1 MLAAR
6 AFAPLPGCHA
16 TMPRVL
22 FVEDDPEI
30 GQLISSWLGR
40 HDMEV
45 LLETRGDRALARV
58 EAEQPD
64 LVLLDIMLPGQDGL
78 SLCRDLRPRFAGPI
92 VMLTSLDSDMNQILS
107 LELGANDYILKT
119 TPPPVLLARLRVQ
132 FRQQGQAPQLAP
144 SSPPPQRLQFGRLQI
159 DGPARDVRLEG
170 CSIPLSTAD
179 FDLLWELACHA
190 GHILGREALFR
201 SLRGRD
207 YDGQD
212 RSMDVAISRLR
223 RKLGDDPN
231 NPSRI
236 KTVRQKGYL
245 LVPQAWE

>member
-1 MLAAR
+1 MHR
-6 AFAPLPGCHA
+6 I
-16 TMPRVL
+16 L

-30 GQLISSWLGR
+30 GQLIAGWLSR
-40 HDMEV
+40 HEMEV
-45 LLETRGDRALARV
+45 IIEPRGDMALARV
-58 EAEQPD
+58 EEVKPD
-64 LVLLDIMLPGQDGL
+64 LILLDIMLPGCDGL
-78 SLCRDLRPRFAGPI
+78 SLCRDLRPHFAGPI

-132 FRQQGQAPQLAP
+132 FRQQQGVTPAPNPSAP
-144 SSPPPQRLQFGRLQI
+144 APQRLQFGRLTI
-159 DGPARDVRLEG
+159 DGPARQVRLDGEEV
-170 CSIPLSTAD
+170 PLSTAD
-179 FDLLWELACHA
+179 FELLWELASHA
-190 GHILGREALFR
+190 GQIMGREALFR

-223 RKLGDDPN
+223 RKLGDDTS
-231 NPSRI
+231 NPTRI

-245 LVPQAWE
+245 LVPHAWE

>member
-1 MLAAR
+1 
-6 AFAPLPGCHA
+6 
-16 TMPRVL
+16 MPRVL

-40 HDMEV
+40 HDIEV
-45 LLETRGDRALARV
+45 LLETRGDLALARV

-78 SLCRDLRPRFAGPI
+78 SLCRDLRPRFQGPI

-119 TPPPVLLARLRVQ
+119 TPPSVLLARLRVQ
-132 FRQQGQAPQLAP
+132 FRQQGQAPQPVTA
-144 SSPPPQRLQFGRLQI
+144 SSSPQRLLFGRLQI
-159 DGPARDVRLEG
+159 DGPGRDVRLDG
-170 CSIPLSTAD
+170 NSIPLSTAD

-212 RSMDVAISRLR
+212 RSMDVAVSRLR

-231 NPSRI
+231 NPTRI

-245 LVPQAWE
+245 LVPHAWE

>member
-1 MLAAR
+1 MT
-6 AFAPLPGCHA
+6 GGHA

-22 FVEDDPEI
+22 FVEDDPDI

-40 HDMEV
+40 HDIEV
-45 LLETRGDRALARV
+45 MLETRGDRALARV

-78 SLCRDLRPRFAGPI
+78 SLCRDLRPRFGGPI

-132 FRQQGQAPQLAP
+132 FRQHGQSQQAVAPAA
-144 SSPPPQRLQFGRLQI
+144 PPQRLQFGRLQI
-159 DGPARDVRLEG
+159 DGPGRDVRLDG
-170 CSIPLSTAD
+170 DSIPLSTAD

-190 GHILGREALFR
+190 GQILGRETLFR

-207 YDGQD
+207 YDGLD

-223 RKLGDDPN
+223 RRLGDDSN
-231 NPSRI
+231 NPTRI

>member
-1 MLAAR
+1 
-6 AFAPLPGCHA
+6 
-16 TMPRVL
+16 MPRVL

-40 HDMEV
+40 HDIEV
-45 LLETRGDRALARV
+45 LLETRGDRALDRAL
-58 EAEQPD
+58 AEQPD

-119 TPPPVLLARLRVQ
+119 TPPVLLARLRVQ
-132 FRQQGQAPQLAP
+132 FRQQGQSQQSVVPAA
-144 SSPPPQRLQFGRLQI
+144 PPQRLQFGRLQI
-159 DGPARDVRLEG
+159 DGPGRDVRLDGE
-170 CSIPLSTAD
+170 SIPLSTAD

-190 GHILGREALFR
+190 GQILGREALFR

-223 RKLGDDPN
+223 RRLGDDSN
-231 NPSRI
+231 NPTRI

>member
-1 MLAAR
+1 MHR
-6 AFAPLPGCHA
+6 I
-16 TMPRVL
+16 L

-30 GQLISSWLGR
+30 GQLIAGWLSR
-40 HDMEV
+40 HEMEV
-45 LLETRGDRALARV
+45 IIEPRGDMALARV
-58 EAEQPD
+58 EEVKPD
-64 LVLLDIMLPGQDGL
+64 LILLDIMLPGCDGL

-132 FRQQGQAPQLAP
+132 FRQQQGVTPAPNPSAP
-144 SSPPPQRLQFGRLQI
+144 APQRLQFGRLTI
-159 DGPARDVRLEG
+159 DGPARQVRLDGEEV
-170 CSIPLSTAD
+170 PLSTAD
-179 FDLLWELACHA
+179 FELLWELASHA
-190 GHILGREALFR
+190 GQIMGREALFR

-207 YDGQD
+207 YDGLD

-223 RKLGDDPN
+223 RKLGDDPAA
-231 NPSRI
+231 PTRI
-236 KTVRQKGYL
+236 KTVRQRGYL